1 MDPVDPASA
10 QTTASFYW
18 EKAYKDSSLLPSDR
32 YQYVLNGIAATDRA
46 IAIKP
51 DFADALTYKNLLLR
65 MRANLETA
73 PVLQQQLIR
82 EADSLRNR
90 AIELNK
96 QRSTTAGSATPYHV
110 LPELPPPPPPPPPP
124 APGSEMAP
132 VRVGGNVKVPTK
144 LKDVRPDYP
153 SDAMAARIEGVV
165 IIEAVIST
173 DGRVSNARVL
183 RSIPQLDDAA
193 VAAVR
198 QWEFTQTLLNGVPV
212 PVIMTVTVNFTLQ

>member
-1 MDPVDPASA
+1 MIRLRRRATQLSYSSSLSTSITTPEVVAALAGFFNRRGDFTKTIEMLETLEHMDPVDPASA

-65 MRANLETA
+65 MRANLETG

-96 QRSTTAGSATPYHV
+96 QRSTTAGSATPYQV
-110 LPELPPPPPPPPPP
+110 LPELPPPPPPPQAPP
-124 APGSEMAP
+124 ASESEMAP

-153 SDAMAARIEGVV
+153 SDAMAR
-165 IIEAVIST
+165 T
-173 DGRVSNARVL
+173 H
-183 RSIPQLDDAA
+183 
-193 VAAVR
+193 
-198 QWEFTQTLLNGVPV
+198 
-212 PVIMTVTVNFTLQ
+212 